1 MFSIVIL
8 ILEIVIIIFS
18 ITSYKKDYD
27 KRLTLRQK
35 SDGSD
40 EDVISNSETLAQM
53 NDGSTGAMVS
63 NVYYIFFS
71 IFFILAAYTFLFLK
85 DDYSLAWV
93 LMFFIP
99 FFVPTQFV
107 MLIVGFVS
115 HKTYEKF
122 RKENEVSKKNKR
134 INLLYKILFPT
145 TLVMEIVSIGF
156 FITFIVMCLS
166 N

>member
-1 MFSIVIL
+1 MFSIVTL

-40 EDVISNSETLAQM
+40 EDVISNSETLVQM

-115 HKTYEKF
+115 HKIYEKF